1 MTMNRTLGATL
12 LAACLLSASASAH
25 HSGAAID
32 MTRTLTIAG
41 TVKEFLWANPHCWL
55 YVLAPNDQGNVDEW
69 ALEGQAVMGMA
80 RTGLRS
86 KTLKPGD
93 KVEVTLAPRKDG
105 KQGGSM
111 KSVKLMDT
119 GQMFQLSSAAPPP
132 T

>member
-1 MTMNRTLGATL
+1 MTMNRILGPAI
-12 LAACLLSASASAH
+12 LAACLVFTSASAH
-25 HSGAAID
+25 HSGAAVD
-32 MTRTLTIAG
+32 LTRTITVTG
-41 TVKEFLWANPHCWL
+41 TVKEFVWANPHCWL
-55 YVLAPNDQGNVDEW
+55 YVLTPNDQGNVDEW

-93 KVEVTLAPRKDG
+93 KVEVTIAPRKDG

-111 KSVKLMDT
+111 KSIKLTDT
-119 GQMFQLSSAAPPP
+119 GQVFQLSAAVPPS